1 MKIYYSLAE
10 QQAIIPFQ
18 ITNNSKG
25 PIRSIITITLCC
37 LFLFAS
43 IADAKTSVPADTPS
57 TSASAP
63 KEANNKN
70 QETTAM
76 LTSLLELQKSLKKQ
90 IHLTQQKYKDSK
102 SDAEKATLEQEI
114 VHLDQQLSDT
124 TTDFERIATGVES
137 ALFAEKKPET
147 FSWKEELA
155 SLVEPAIKELKR
167 FTIKAR
173 KKSHL
178 KDKIVELTKLSQTA
192 GEAVIHLQTIA
203 ETTSDKQVK
212 QEVTA
217 LLPEWSNIE
226 RSLLNKLELAQLEL
240 SQLHEKELSLIK
252 SSSNSIRN
260 FFKNRGFYL
269 TVALLTF
276 IAVLITCRI
285 LYRLFQFILR
295 KIKSTE
301 KKRSFHLRMI
311 DILFQT
317 SSIVLAVTSLFF
329 VLYLAEDWF
338 LLSMAII
345 FFLGIFWTIRQGL
358 PRLWQQGRLMLNI
371 GSVRENERLILHGVP
386 WKIVSIHVFCQL
398 ENPMLGVRLRIPIED
413 IVGLSSRPFSNEEP
427 WFPCKKGDWVVVG
440 SAPRGR
446 VVSLSHEQVE
456 LVERGGK
463 RIVYPTGI
471 FLENCPVNLSRNFR
485 LRVVFGLSYS
495 LQKDIT
501 RTIPNILLAFI
512 ESQMEQEEWADQ
524 CMNLQVEFFQAN
536 ASSLDLLVLADFKG
550 AVADINK
557 RIERAI
563 HKWCVE
569 CATVNNWEI
578 PFPQLTLHQADKNK
592 PQSQNPSAQE
602 AGSQANTPLP

>member
-1 MKIYYSLAE
+1 
-10 QQAIIPFQ
+10 
-18 ITNNSKG
+18 
-25 PIRSIITITLCC
+25 
-37 LFLFAS
+37 
-43 IADAKTSVPADTPS
+43 
-57 TSASAP
+57 
-63 KEANNKN
+63 
-70 QETTAM
+70 M

-240 SQLHEKELSLIK
+240 SQLHEKELSLIE

-345 FFLGIFWTIRQGL
+345 FF
-358 PRLWQQGRLMLNI
+358 PRYFLDYSPGFTHAC
-371 GSVRENERLILHGVP
+371 GSREDSCSILDRSV
-386 WKIVSIHVFCQL
+386 K
-398 ENPMLGVRLRIPIED
+398 
-413 IVGLSSRPFSNEEP
+413 
-427 WFPCKKGDWVVVG
+427 
-440 SAPRGR
+440 
-446 VVSLSHEQVE
+446 
-456 LVERGGK
+456 
-463 RIVYPTGI
+463 
-471 FLENCPVNLSRNFR
+471 
-485 LRVVFGLSYS
+485 
-495 LQKDIT
+495 
-501 RTIPNILLAFI
+501 
-512 ESQMEQEEWADQ
+512 
-524 CMNLQVEFFQAN
+524 MN
-536 ASSLDLLVLADFKG
+536 G
-550 AVADINK
+550 
-557 RIERAI
+557 
-563 HKWCVE
+563 
-569 CATVNNWEI
+569 
-578 PFPQLTLHQADKNK
+578 
-592 PQSQNPSAQE
+592 
-602 AGSQANTPLP
+602 